1 MIEMFFVISSVF
13 CHCPYIACLPM
24 RYSTGMQDASNL
36 PNDIDLCHAII
47 REQAAVIRAQEAVS
61 FEQAGAIDDLVKSND
76 KLKKEVEELQLAVK
90 KLLEGNRREKFFN
103 PLQGLLAFPDAPELQ
118 AAVDAALEAA
128 KLEAIEVIAVLTS
141 DDKKTPKKVNKR
153 SEAFPAHLRREIVEV
168 PIPAQAQKLIDEG
181 KLKIIRNEIREMLKF
196 KVSELYVIQYHQA
209 VIAHVHAPE
218 QGITT
223 VERPAG
229 LGDEGRYDASVAA
242 TIINYKFGLHI
253 PYYRIQDMFASNG
266 WTPSRST
273 LDYLADLVNEATG
286 PLFQLM
292 VQRLKKSFVIGM
304 DDTKLKLIIPNEI
317 PKCEPG
323 DQRTQRL
330 VEKMLEAEREGKPSL
345 NAKMWAYSG
354 GADQPY
360 DIFDFQVSRHRD
372 GPAVFLEDYERHVMA
387 DCYSGNLSVV
397 LARGSLMTRMACL
410 SHARRKIFESRG
422 NDPNASVVPLA
433 LIGQLYDIERRAVD
447 WADAERREIRQRESK
462 LIFAQL
468 RTWIDGPVAQGL
480 LPQSGLGKA
489 INYLR
494 NHWQALMEY
503 LEDGRL
509 PIDNNWVERLMK
521 RVAVG
526 RKNWLFIGSLRAGI
540 RNANLMTFVASA
552 LRQDLDVQEY
562 LTDVITQMNRGTAS
576 PEELLPDVWKQ
587 SHPEAVRTYRVEE
600 RRDKADRAQLKAAR
614 RRLVGAGEAA

>member
-1 MIEMFFVISSVF
+1 MIEMFFVLLSVF
-13 CHCPYIACLPM
+13 CHCPYCASQPM

-36 PNDIDLCHAII
+36 PNEISLSHALI
-47 REQAAVIRAQEAVS
+47 REKDAVI
-61 FEQAGAIDDLVKSND
+61 FEQSAAIDDLVKAND

-103 PLQGLLAFPDAPELQ
+103 PLQGLLAFPDVPELQ
-118 AAVDAALEAA
+118 AALDVALEAA
-128 KLEAIEVIAVLTS
+128 KLEANEVIAELTS
-141 DDKKTPKKVNKR
+141 GSKKPPKNANKR
-153 SEAFPAHLRREIVEV
+153 SEAFPAHLRREVVEV
-168 PIPAQAQKLIDEG
+168 PIPAETQKLIDEG

-209 VIAHVHAPE
+209 IIAHVDAPE
-218 QGITT
+218 QGIIT

-229 LGDEGRYDASVAA
+229 LGDEGRFDASVGA
-242 TIINYKFGLHI
+242 TIVNYKFGLHI

-273 LDYLADLVNEATG
+273 LDYLADLVDEAVG
-286 PLFQLM
+286 PLYQLM
-292 VQRLKKSFVIGM
+292 VQRLLQSFVIGM
-304 DDTKLKLIIPNEI
+304 DDTGVKLIMPNAI

-323 DQRTQRL
+323 DLRTQRL
-330 VEKMLEAEREGKPSL
+330 IEKILEAELEGKPSL
-345 NAKMWAYSG
+345 NAKMWNYSG

-372 GPAVFLEDYERHVMA
+372 GPSVFLVDYGGHVMA

-397 LARGSLMTRMACL
+397 LAPGSLMTRMACL

-422 NDPNASVVPLA
+422 NDPQASVVPLA
-433 LIGQLYDIERRAVD
+433 LLSQLYDIERRAVD
-447 WADAERREIRQRESK
+447 WTDAERTEVRQRESK

-468 RTWIDGPVAQGL
+468 RAWIDGPVAQNL
-480 LPQSGLGKA
+480 LPQSGLSKA
-489 INYLR
+489 INYLG
-494 NHWQALMEY
+494 NHWLALTEY
-503 LEDGRL
+503 LKDGRL

-540 RNANLMTFVASA
+540 RNANLMTLVASA
-552 LRQDLDVQEY
+552 HRQDLDVQEY
-562 LTDVITQMNRGTAS
+562 LTDVITQMNRGTAT
-576 PEELLPDVWKQ
+576 PEELLPDVWKR

-614 RRLVGAGEAA
+614 RRLAETGQTA